1 MSEGLLAQVRRA
13 AGLSQQELA
22 RRAGTSRPTV
32 SAYEHGRKSPSLDT
46 VKRLLDA
53 AGYELDVRPKIRF
66 STVFGPR
73 RRAVAVPNR
82 LPRLAADQ
90 ALATV
95 TLPLRLN
102 WSQPGRVFRLADR
115 ADRARVYEIVLR
127 EGRAE
132 DVLHYVDGALLV
144 DLWDELILPKYVR
157 SAWSPLIA
165 SVVESAVTAP
175 SETAS

>member
-1 MSEGLLAQVRRA
+1 MSEGLLARVRRA
-13 AGLSQQELA
+13 AGLSQDELA
-22 RRAGTSRPTV
+22 RRAGTSRPTL

-46 VKRLLDA
+46 VQRLLEA
-53 AGYELDVRPKIRF
+53 AGYELDVRPQIRF
-66 STVFGPR
+66 STVVGPR
-73 RRAVAVPNR
+73 GRAVTVPSR
-82 LPRLAADQ
+82 LPRLEADQ
-90 ALATV
+90 ALASV
-95 TLPLRLN
+95 ALPLQLN

-132 DVLHYVDGALLV
+132 DVLHYIDGALLV

-157 SAWSPLIA
+157 SAWSSLIEG
-165 SVVESAVTAP
+165 VVESAVAAP